1 MIKNYEINSYN
12 LNRLPL
18 LVWLGLVYLFI
29 PVFYFA
35 WYWFIGLVAIPV
47 LVLGTASMICLCNF
61 RDFATVRLNTV
72 VKTFPT
78 LAIAAIWVWT
88 SGVWGFGFARTND
101 WKIARDDYLSALTT
115 FDWPIV
121 HQLGSS
127 GTIAYFRH
135 YLAFYLPGPY
145 ITKIL
150 DMETHVSLLLTG
162 VWMWLGVVMVM
173 LLLWKFISANGKS
186 LLISNLVFIFFSG
199 FDILG
204 SRLKGT
210 IGLTP
215 QSFLNAGHIEWWS
228 KQFQFSSMT
237 TALHWV
243 PQHAIAGWVGSMII
257 LNLRHPKQFLIV
269 TPMVISA
276 TLLWS
281 PFVSIG
287 LLLAAIAVWNPHWCI
302 AGIRFQYQDILCT
315 AFAVLSGFLV
325 AGFLISGSGELPRSL
340 LYTNETYSRGGYSNE
355 GGLQNTL
362 LNLLLFLMIELIPF
376 VVLVILWNKARRR
389 TVLLTAALL
398 IACTQFV
405 MSYDSLFT
413 MRASIPLLAI
423 LAALTAETLQVQLR
437 KGIFQMGTVVAT
449 LLLCIGSITPI
460 IEFVAR
466 ADSSESVSQ
475 RLQTPCLISGCMSD
489 MTNPS
494 KFVFDWSLKVPWYMK
509 KP

>member
-1 MIKNYEINSYN
+1 LIKNHEVTNYN
-12 LNRLPL
+12 LSRPPL

-29 PVFYFA
+29 PVFCFA
-35 WYWFIGLVAIPV
+35 WYWFIGVVAVPV

-61 RDFATVRLNTV
+61 RDFVTVRLNKV

-88 SGVWGFGFARTND
+88 SGIWGFGFARTND

-115 FDWPIV
+115 LDWPIV
-121 HQLGSS
+121 HQFANG
-127 GTIAYFRH
+127 GPFAYFRH
-135 YLAFYLPGPY
+135 YLAFYLPGPL

-150 DMETHVSLLLTG
+150 DMGTDSTLLFTG
-162 VWMWLGVVMVM
+162 VWMWLGVVIVM
-173 LLLWKFISANGKS
+173 LLLWKFTSANGQG
-186 LLISNLVFIFFSG
+186 LLIPNLVFIFFSG

-210 IGLTP
+210 SGLTP

-243 PQHAIAGWVGSMII
+243 PQHAIAGWVGAMII
-257 LNLRHPKQFLIV
+257 LNLRHPKLFLIV
-269 TPMVISA
+269 TPLVLSA

-281 PFVSIG
+281 PFVSVG
-287 LLLAAIAVWNPHWCI
+287 LLLVAIAVWNPLWCMKR
-302 AGIRFQYQDILCT
+302 IRFQTQDIICI
-315 AFAVLSGFLV
+315 AFAILSGTLV
-325 AGFLISGSGELPRSL
+325 AGFLISGSSGLPRSL
-340 LYTNETYSRGGYSNE
+340 LYTNETYSRGGYSNDA
-355 GGLQNTL
+355 GLQNTL
-362 LNLLLFLMIELIPF
+362 LNLLLFLMIEVVPF
-376 VVLVILWNKARRR
+376 VALVVLWNKARRR
-389 TVLLTAALL
+389 MVLLTGVLL

-423 LAALTAETLQVQLR
+423 LAALTAETLQMQLR
-437 KGIFQMGTVVAT
+437 KGLLQSGTFVAV
-449 LLLCIGSITPI
+449 LLLCIGSITSI

-466 ADSSESVSQ
+466 ADSTESASQ
-475 RLQTPCLISGCMSD
+475 HLQTPCLISGCMSD

-494 KFVFDWSLKVPWYMK
+494 KFVFDWSTKVPWYMK
-509 KP
+509 NP